1 MKRLGWLLISFAL
14 VLGLLPYPA
23 QAVSMEI
30 EAKSA
35 LLMDIA
41 TGTILYE
48 QNAHEALAP
57 ASVTKVMTMLL
68 IMEAAKS
75 AGGIRSR
82 YLRPQPLRVAV
93 RSI

>member
-41 TGTILYE
+41 TGTI
-48 QNAHEALAP
+48 
-57 ASVTKVMTMLL
+57 
-68 IMEAAKS
+68 
-75 AGGIRSR
+75 
-82 YLRPQPLRVAV
+82 
-93 RSI
+93 